1 MGKLG
6 FGELLK
12 DLRIRRGLTLREFC
26 LKHGFDP
33 GNMSK
38 VERGMLPPPPHDKLE
53 QIAKILE
60 LKPSSPDWDLFFDTA
75 AIERGSIPKDSLSD
89 EELLKKVPVFLRT
102 LKNKKLAPEKLDE
115 LIEKL
120 RRA

>member
-6 FGELLK
+6 FGEILK

-75 AIERGSIPKDSLSD
+75 AIERGTIPKDILSD
-89 EELLKKVPVFLRT
+89 KELLKKVPVFLRT